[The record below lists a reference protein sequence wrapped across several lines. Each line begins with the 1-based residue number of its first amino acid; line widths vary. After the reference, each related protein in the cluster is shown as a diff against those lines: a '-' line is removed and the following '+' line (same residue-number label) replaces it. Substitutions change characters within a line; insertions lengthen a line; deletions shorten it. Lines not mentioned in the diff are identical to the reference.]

1 MGSINRRSA
10 LLATPLLIGAIAATP
25 SNAATATATAT
36 SSAPSSVGSCK
47 YPLKPLR
54 KPVYL
59 GPRSVRYRRGS
70 RGQTVKNI
78 QNVLNHAPKLKS
90 SSGKWY
96 RPCPLKED
104 GVFGAGTEARV
115 RDGQRALGL
124 VPDGVVGPAT
134 KKGYYSWAN

>member
-1 MGSINRRSA
+1 MNSNVINRRNA
-10 LLATPLLIGAIAATP
+10 LLAAPLLIGAIAVP
-25 SNAATATATAT
+25 SAANAET
-36 SSAPSSVGSCK
+36 STSAAPSSTRTCA

-59 GPRSVRYRRGS
+59 GPTSVRYRRGS

-90 SSGKWY
+90 ASGKWY

-104 GVFGAGTEARV
+104 GVFGAGTETRV
-115 RDGQRALGL
+115 KDGQRALGL
-124 VPDGVVGPAT
+124 TPDGVVGPAT

>member
-1 MGSINRRSA
+1 MNSNVINRRNA
-10 LLATPLLIGAIAATP
+10 LLAAPFLIGAIAVP
-25 SNAATATATAT
+25 SAANAET
-36 SSAPSSVGSCK
+36 STSAAPSSTRTCA

-59 GPRSVRYRRGS
+59 GPTSVRYRRGS

-90 SSGKWY
+90 ASGKWY

-104 GVFGAGTEARV
+104 GVFGAGTETRV
-115 RDGQRALGL
+115 KDGQRALGL
-124 VPDGVVGPAT
+124 TPDGVVGPAT